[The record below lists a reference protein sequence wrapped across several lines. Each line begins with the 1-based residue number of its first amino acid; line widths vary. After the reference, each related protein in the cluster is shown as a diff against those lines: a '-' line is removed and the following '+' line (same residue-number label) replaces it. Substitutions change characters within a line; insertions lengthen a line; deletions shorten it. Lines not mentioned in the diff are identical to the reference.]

1 MAVGSKIA
9 GHWPQTA
16 GGCLIQ
22 VQNNV
27 KLAGRNWDWLLKAGG
42 CLIEV
47 AARAG
52 LTVYDTFSDTYI
64 TRHFIQRISC
74 I

>member
-1 MAVGSKIA
+1 M
-9 GHWPQTA
+9 
-16 GGCLIQ
+16 Q

-52 LTVYDTFSDTYI
+52 LTVYI
-64 TRHFIQRISC
+64 VAC
-74 I
+74 

>member
-1 MAVGSKIA
+1 MT

-42 CLIEV
+42 CLIQV
-47 AARAG
+47 AAQAG
-52 LTVYDTFSDTYI
+52 LTVHDTQFVVYYTFPRKG
-64 TRHFIQRISC
+64 TKHF
-74 I
+74 